1 MATMTTMSWISTTNI
16 PVSNGL
22 LLLCLL
28 PMVMCHGT
36 DPRHDYHDYSVM
48 ATMATTT
55 IEPARVMT
63 RQKTQRKKKNRKARK
78 IRPRD

>member
-1 MATMTTMSWISTTNI
+1 
-16 PVSNGL
+16 
-22 LLLCLL
+22 
-28 PMVMCHGT
+28 
-36 DPRHDYHDYSVM
+36 M

-78 IRPRD
+78 IRPRN